1 MYVSVYMLLYKLAFS
16 CMVSTYD
23 LAWLDT
29 WVLGLWTL
37 VLLIVEPA
45 LCPLSHRPSTCLW
58 LLIIVLGDWISL
70 LRFCSWCFLTPCMTF
85 VGDILQVCQ
94 ATYVYSWS
102 ISFPLLPISFSFQA
116 SRRRLIFPLMSQDS
130 VLTRHIHMWLVSQAP
145 RRQRLC
151 TVISSKDYATT
162 SFSLNKIKCHHKN
175 FSVQYFN
182 WENVHVFL
190 WPRVTFKHKFISL

>member
-1 MYVSVYMLLYKLAFS
+1 MTQRADTSGSSNCSSFDSTVISGTPTMSLHEFPYWVTINNCAFRGTCLLQEWISRRKPGFVCVYVSVYMLLYKLAFS

-94 ATYVYSWS
+94 ATYVYS
-102 ISFPLLPISFSFQA
+102 
-116 SRRRLIFPLMSQDS
+116 
-130 VLTRHIHMWLVSQAP
+130 
-145 RRQRLC
+145 
-151 TVISSKDYATT
+151 
-162 SFSLNKIKCHHKN
+162 
-175 FSVQYFN
+175 
-182 WENVHVFL
+182 
-190 WPRVTFKHKFISL
+190 